1 MAKLMNW
8 HDFEKRLKEKQLLLF
23 SPLDITRLFG
33 VSRTAASFLVYRYTK
48 RNFIIRFKKGLYGF
62 ADALPPEPYIAN
74 KLCEPS
80 YISLESALSYHRV
93 IPETVYEITSVTPKS
108 TRRFETL
115 GKVFTYHTIKKAA
128 FTGYVVEK
136 GKGFSFII
144 AEPEKA
150 FVDALYLR
158 MLAGKKPIQRFDKE
172 KINRSKAARYAQLF
186 GNDKLIGIVKHA
198 LL

>member
-1 MAKLMNW
+1 MAKLVNW
-8 HDFEKRLKEKQLLLF
+8 QGFERRLREKRLQLF

-33 VSRTAASFLVYRYTK
+33 VSGTAAAFLVHRYTK
-48 RNFIIRFKKGLYGF
+48 RGFIVRAKRGLYAF
-62 ADALPPEPYIAN
+62 ADDLPPELYIAN
-74 KLCEPS
+74 KLYEPS

-128 FTGYVVEK
+128 FTGYSL
-136 GKGFSFII
+136 GKQNGFSFII

-150 FVDALYLR
+150 FADALYLR
-158 MLAGKKPIQRFDKE
+158 MLAGKTPIRRFDKD
-172 KINRSKAARYAQLF
+172 KINKSKAIRYAHLF
-186 GNDKLIGIVKHA
+186 GNGKLIGIVKRA
-198 LL
+198 LA